1 MSRRITL
8 PGADELFRNTE
19 SPIFGVGSGASG
31 AASSAA
37 TSNQDPSVEF
47 TSDEGASGAPGGTPS
62 LSVVSPDRIGGATV
76 RSVRPARPRR
86 KSADRRPSGR
96 EAHDEKITVYVSAE
110 ELIDLEHAK
119 ITLRSDQ
126 GLAVDRGRIV
136 REAVA
141 IVLADLE
148 ARGEDSVLVRRLRGL

>member
-19 SPIFGVGSGASG
+19 SPMFAAGAPAPGVGVASVASAPD
-31 AASSAA
+31 AAG
-37 TSNQDPSVEF
+37 
-47 TSDEGASGAPGGTPS
+47 DEGTTTASPPTSAPA
-62 LSVVSPDRIGGATV
+62 LSVVSPDHVGGATV

-119 ITLRSDQ
+119 ITLRSEQ

>member
-19 SPIFGVGSGASG
+19 SPMFAAGAPVSGAS
-31 AASSAA
+31 AASVAVSPDAPADDGSTAAGSTTSAPA
-37 TSNQDPSVEF
+37 
-47 TSDEGASGAPGGTPS
+47 
-62 LSVVSPDRIGGATV
+62 LSVVSPDHLGGATV

-119 ITLRSDQ
+119 ITLRSEQ

>member
-19 SPIFGVGSGASG
+19 TPMFTAGAPSLG
-31 AASSAA
+31 AAVTSVGVSPDAGTDEGPAAAGSA
-37 TSNQDPSVEF
+37 TS
-47 TSDEGASGAPGGTPS
+47 APA
-62 LSVVSPDRIGGATV
+62 LSVVSPDHVGSATV

-86 KSADRRPSGR
+86 KSGDRRPSGR
-96 EAHDEKITVYVSAE
+96 ETHDAKITVYVSGE
-110 ELIDLEHAK
+110 ELIDLEQAR
-119 ITLRSDQ
+119 ITLRSEQ
-126 GLAVDRGRIV
+126 GLVADRGRIV

-141 IVLADLE
+141 HVLADFE

>member
-19 SPIFGVGSGASG
+19 TPMFAAGAPASGAS
-31 AASSAA
+31 A
-37 TSNQDPSVEF
+37 TSVAVSPDAAA
-47 TSDEGASGAPGGTPS
+47 EGSTAAGSTAAVPA
-62 LSVVSPDRIGGATV
+62 LSVVSPDHLGGATV

-119 ITLRSDQ
+119 ITLRSEQ

>member
-19 SPIFGVGSGASG
+19 TPIFGGGAPTSGAS
-31 AASSAA
+31 AASTPGSSTDAPQEDGSVVEAPSPSAPA
-37 TSNQDPSVEF
+37 
-47 TSDEGASGAPGGTPS
+47 
-62 LSVVSPDRIGGATV
+62 LSVVSPGHVGGATV

-119 ITLRSDQ
+119 ITLRSEQ

-136 REAVA
+136 REAMA